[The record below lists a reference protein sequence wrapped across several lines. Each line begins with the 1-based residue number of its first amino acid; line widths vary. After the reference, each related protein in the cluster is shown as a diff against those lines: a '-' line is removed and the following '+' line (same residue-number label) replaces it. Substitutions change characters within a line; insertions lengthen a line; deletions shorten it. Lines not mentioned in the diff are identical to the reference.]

1 MRQLFLGAL
10 LALASCA
17 GERWSVV
24 ERDAKIECRPL
35 IELDQ

>member
-24 ERDAKIECRPL
+24 ERDAKIVWLKSEDL
-35 IELDQ
+35 GF